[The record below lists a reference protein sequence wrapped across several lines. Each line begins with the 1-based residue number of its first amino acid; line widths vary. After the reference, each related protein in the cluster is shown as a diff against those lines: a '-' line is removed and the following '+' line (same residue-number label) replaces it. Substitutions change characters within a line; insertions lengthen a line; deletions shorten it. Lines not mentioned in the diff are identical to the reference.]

1 MADDAEVFVY
11 TGVGEVAVVLTDV
24 VLVSIDPSIMVIPD
38 RALWRQRKLK
48 DIVLLSGLR
57 EIGHQA
63 TI

>member
-24 VLVSIDPSIMVIPD
+24 VLVSIDPSIIPD